1 MQNIFP
7 HFQDVSSVV
16 TQLNADYPVYCFR
29 KSILEETTQKFI
41 QLFPGTV
48 IYAVKCNPHPLVIDA
63 LFKSGITGFDV
74 ASESEIAQ
82 IFNAYPDAK
91 MYFMHPVKSRSAIR
105 AAYHNYGIR
114 YFTVDHRDELDK
126 IIQET
131 GGNDLVIMVRVKTPP
146 SEGSLYHLAKKF
158 GADPSEAVDLMQQ
171 SARYGCQTGINFHV
185 GSQCIKPEAYTMA
198 LDIVRQVIEQSK
210 VEPVAIDI
218 GGGFPAAYPEQQIP
232 SLEDYILEIQK
243 GLQKINPK
251 PEVQILAEPG
261 RALVASSCSLLIQV
275 HLRKTD
281 RLYINDGLSGGL
293 SELID
298 SKYQLSAQVIRPGET
313 VSEQLQ
319 DFTIC
324 GVTCDSFDI
333 LPIPLKLPVDIRE
346 GDWVEIEQVGA
357 YSNAV
362 GTQFNG
368 FTSDTF
374 VSVDH

>member
-1 MQNIFP
+1 MQNTFP

-16 TQLNADYPVYCFR
+16 TQLKPDYPVYCFR
-29 KSILEETTQKFI
+29 KSILENTTQQFI
-41 QLFPGTV
+41 KLFPGTV
-48 IYAVKCNPHPLVIDA
+48 IYAVKCNPHPLVMDA

-74 ASESEIAQ
+74 ASEPEIAQ
-82 IFNAYPDAK
+82 VFNTYPDAK
-91 MYFMHPVKSRSAIR
+91 MYFMHPVKSRSAIKS
-105 AAYHNYGIR
+105 AYNNYGIR
-114 YFTVDHRDELDK
+114 HFTVDHRDELDK
-126 IIQET
+126 ILQET
-131 GGNDLVIMVRVKTPP
+131 GSNDLVIMVRVKTPS

-171 SARYGCQTGINFHV
+171 SAQYGCQTGINFHV
-185 GSQCIKPEAYTMA
+185 GSQCIKPEAYRIA
-198 LDIVRQVIEQSK
+198 LDIVHKVIEQSK
-210 VEPVAIDI
+210 VEPVAIDM
-218 GGGFPAAYPEQQIP
+218 GGGFPAAYPEQKIP
-232 SLEDYILEIQK
+232 PLEDYILEITK

-251 PEVQILAEPG
+251 PDVQILAEPG
-261 RALVASSCSLLIQV
+261 RALVASSCSLLVQV

-298 SKYQLSAQVIRPGET
+298 SKYQLLAKVIRPTGT
-313 VSEQLQ
+313 VSDKLQ

-333 LPIPLKLPVDIRE
+333 LPTALKLPVDIRE

-362 GTQFNG
+362 STRFNG